1 MRGFTIASVIVLVI
15 VVAVVGIA
23 AVLLAKTVQNA
34 QSINDKAQNIARVGT
49 GINEDTDS
57 VVQLT
62 RTNKLATSILGS
74 ADPLEQ
80 QLAGIVG
87 TARSINGLAG
97 SINQTA
103 GDINNSATDINS
115 TATDINASAGD
126 INSAATSINAS
137 AGSIGGSAGSINQRA
152 VSINR
157 SAQSINVS
165 ANRIDNLAG
174 SILGTAR
181 DVDVDVSLI
190 NRNLDVSLRIVRGI
204 KGDTGNILAQAGSAH
219 DTAACIDRKLI
230 GQAGRDGD
238 CRGQAAAASRKD
250 GLKLLPSDARTTD
263 GFRKLLRDKSQL
275 REQNAAGDGIK
286 VPDDSDAGVPDPV
299 DEPEAGNGDGP
310 GGQGGSGAAPEN
322 GAGNGPSDNI
332 IDSLLPGLLGQARSG
347 K

>member
-62 RTNKLATSILGS
+62 RTNRLATSILAS

-80 QLAGIVG
+80 QLSGIVG

-103 GDINNSATDINS
+103 GDINNSATYINT
-115 TATDINASAGD
+115 TATDINQSAGD
-126 INSAATSINAS
+126 INSAATSINN
-137 AGSIGGSAGSINQRA
+137 SAGSINASAGAINVRA
-152 VSINR
+152 GSINR
-157 SAQSINVS
+157 SALSINQS

-181 DVDVDVSLI
+181 DVDVDVRLI
-190 NRNLDVSLRIVRGI
+190 NTNLDQSLRLARGI
-204 KGDTGNILAQAGSAH
+204 KGDTGNILAQAVSAH
-219 DTAACIDRKLI
+219 DTAACIDRKLV
-230 GQAGRDGD
+230 GASGRDGD

-263 GFRKLLRDKSQL
+263 GFRKLLRDKSRL
-275 REQNAAGDGIK
+275 RDQNAAGDDIN
-286 VPDDSDAGVPDPV
+286 VPDP
-299 DEPEAGNGDGP
+299 DLGAPEPGSEPEQGAAPDPGAG
-310 GGQGGSGAAPEN
+310 GGAGGAPEN
-322 GAGNGPSDNI
+322 GAGGQPNI